1 MELMRGRTMAV
12 VTLGGVAAVLGGVL
26 TFGNLNGNLVY
37 YLTPTEAVEQRADFP
52 DGRRFRLAGQVA
64 PGSLVQQDGVTRFT
78 IGVGYRTVPV
88 RHEGTPPQ
96 LFREGI
102 EVVVEGAWDDDVF
115 TSDTMLVKHDE
126 NYAPPQDADDPVA
139 GP

>member
-1 MELMRGRTMAV
+1 MRGSTLTAAL
-12 VTLGGVAAVLGGVL
+12 LGGLTAVLGGL
-26 TFGNLNGNLVY
+26 LLFGNLNGNLVY

-64 PGSLVQQDGVTRFT
+64 PGSLVQQDGRTRFT
-78 IGVGYRTVPV
+78 VGVGYRTVAV

-102 EVVVEGAWDDDVF
+102 EVVVEGSWDDDEF

-126 NYAPPQDADDPVA
+126 NYAPPQEGTDSVA